1 MKKILLILTALVM
14 SQMAMAQQFSL
25 PIMPEK
31 MWPSDYAKYETDV
44 LNCCNYLLTADP
56 AFNQPKHE
64 ECTSFLIRWLS
75 GSPQVSVGISADLV
89 DTEKG
94 DLLIAYLA
102 AWTRHALQNKEDGTL
117 VCANVAV
124 EETLRFY
131 ETYKSRIGKS
141 KLTEKLLKQQRK
153 GNLPAVVAKAL
164 GI

>member
-1 MKKILLILTALVM
+1 MKKILLILTALVL

-64 ECTSFLIRWLS
+64 ECISFLIRWLS
-75 GSPQVSVGISADLV
+75 GSPQVSV
-89 DTEKG
+89 
-94 DLLIAYLA
+94 
-102 AWTRHALQNKEDGTL
+102 GTL

-131 ETYKSRIGKS
+131 ETYKSHIGKS

-153 GNLPAVVAKAL
+153 GNLPAVVAKA
-164 GI
+164 ISN